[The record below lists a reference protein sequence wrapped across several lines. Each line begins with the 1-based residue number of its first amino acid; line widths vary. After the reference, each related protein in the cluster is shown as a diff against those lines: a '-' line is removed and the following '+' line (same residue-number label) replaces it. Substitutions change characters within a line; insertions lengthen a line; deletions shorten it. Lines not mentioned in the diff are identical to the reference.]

1 MRFVCFVTVYLLR
14 MRQIGNSVDKI
25 SNLMREFYSLRSTAV
40 SCPKI
45 NENQSKFLIKE
56 IMQKCDM
63 IETEGKELF
72 TLQLDS
78 KFTCIIPFFATS
90 RPNMSMM

>member
-40 SCPKI
+40 SCPERI
-45 NENQSKFLIKE
+45 NENLSRFLIKE

-63 IETEGKELF
+63 IETEG
-72 TLQLDS
+72 
-78 KFTCIIPFFATS
+78 
-90 RPNMSMM
+90 NH